1 MRFEISH
8 RGGVAHVVELSG
20 TVAVLGRDPDCDVVL
35 NDAKCSR
42 RHAVVEDLPEGLVVR
57 DSGSANGT
65 YVNGKRVERAHLRPG
80 DSIRLGDAQLKV
92 LVEVGE
98 TVVVAPEDL
107 DLRTSPG
114 GPAPPPD
121 APPAPPREARPDAR
135 PRREVPR
142 PPAAADPKR
151 TIASGTRSR
160 RRPATVS
167 LLAVLWALFVP
178 ASVAAALLGASRL
191 GGGTAAWGLA
201 AVASLGLAAL
211 GTTMALG
218 LRALAPWARQLQ
230 VALAGIGLLA
240 CPFTLA
246 SATVLLYLARP
257 EVKAVFDRSSPRATA
272 GNGTAEA
279 TFALSLLAM
288 LLLGLALTAIVA
300 LFL

>member
-178 ASVAAALLGASRL
+178 ASVAAALLAASRL

-246 SATVLLYLARP
+246 SATVLLYLTRP
-257 EVKAVFDRSSPRATA
+257 EVKAFFERPSPRAVP

-288 LLLGLALTAIVA
+288 LLLGLALTAIAA